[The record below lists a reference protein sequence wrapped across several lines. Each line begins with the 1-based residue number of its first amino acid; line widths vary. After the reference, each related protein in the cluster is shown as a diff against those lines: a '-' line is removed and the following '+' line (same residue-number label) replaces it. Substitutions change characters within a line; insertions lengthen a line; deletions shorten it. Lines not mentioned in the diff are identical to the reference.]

1 MTENYQERKKSE
13 EAKNI
18 DRELRIRDFK
28 WDSVWEDQS
37 KQIAG
42 VAGRLLGVALYFQT
56 AYQTYK
62 PISFKIYFE
71 NKK

>member
-13 EAKNI
+13 EAKNF

-28 WDSVWEDQS
+28 LDSVWEDQS

-42 VAGRLLGVALYFQT
+42 VAGRLLGVVLYFQT
-56 AYQTYK
+56 ASQTYK